1 MSPFSAEL
9 LSSFLG
15 WIPFFVVFF
24 SFFKESGWAF
34 LKKTKTK
41 PTTNKNHDNQ
51 NQTTTPKRSFFFL
64 QEADGAKVN
73 PKLLLGSP
81 NVHRCNV
88 HNGQARGLLRAVLD
102 DCLAPLPG
110 VFLREKWAK
119 MGLFNV
125 LKPSKSQF
133 EPQFIVRHRETPL
146 PSVFLREKHWKTG
159 FGVTIPGTPS
169 PAGGV

>member
-24 SFFKESGWAF
+24 SFFKELGWAF
-34 LKKTKTK
+34 LKK
-41 PTTNKNHDNQ
+41 NKN
-51 NQTTTPKRSFFFL
+51 QTNNKQKPRQPKPNNHTKKILFFL

-119 MGLFNV
+119 MGLFNF